1 MNTKIHHEGDKVWL
15 EGIEGWSASEKASSV
30 HAAFEAIMKAL
41 DEDISYDY
49 LVGISSL
56 AFRMQIGG
64 LCPSSP
70 HPACGYNC
78 VERALQ
84 VLPWKLKGYGIEQNK
99 IENPMEIYEI
109 IVQSIDKGI
118 PVITGEED
126 DGIIIGYQK
135 ENKGFICLHPW
146 HHNGKKPF
154 VVSSLAEICWGI
166 GIITERKTETIDH
179 RILAID
185 SLKQSVKMAKK
196 KKVKNYHV
204 GFKAWE
210 QYIKS
215 LKKLNENRHTINDD
229 DILGNAW
236 IYECL
241 VQYRNVAANYLILIE
256 DQFDETVK
264 NHLRN
269 ASVLYRQISQ
279 DILNYDKGLKE
290 ITGDYN
296 SLKKSVIWTKEMYHD
311 QIKRLENAL
320 PLEIQAIN
328 EIERALSSI

>member
-1 MNTKIHHEGDKVWL
+1 MKTKINHEGDKVWL
-15 EGIEGWSASEKASSV
+15 EGIKGWSASEKASSV

-41 DEDISYDY
+41 EEDISYDY

-56 AFRMQIGG
+56 AFRMQIAE

-84 VLPWKLKGYGIEQNK
+84 VLPWKLKGYNIEQNK
-99 IENPMEIYEI
+99 IENPIEIYEM
-109 IVQSIDKGI
+109 IVQSINKGI
-118 PVITGEED
+118 PVTTGEED
-126 DGIIIGYQK
+126 DGLIIGYQK
-135 ENKGFICLHPW
+135 ENKEFICLHPW

-166 GIITERKTETIDH
+166 GIITERKTEIIDH
-179 RILAID
+179 RILIID
-185 SLKQSVKMAKK
+185 SLKQAVKMAKK
-196 KKVKNYHV
+196 KRIKNYYL

-215 LKKLNENRHTINDD
+215 LKKLNENRQTINDD
-229 DILGNAW
+229 YILGNAW

-241 VQYRNVAANYLILIE
+241 VQYREVAANYLTLIV
-256 DQFDETVK
+256 DQFNETVK
-264 NHLRN
+264 KRLRS
-269 ASVLYRQISQ
+269 ASSLYSHISQ
-279 DILNYDKGLKE
+279 DILKYDKGFKE

-296 SLKKSVIWTKEMYHD
+296 SLKKSVKWTKEMYQD

-320 PLEIQAIN
+320 LLEIQAIN

>member
-70 HPACGYNC
+70 HPACGYKC
-78 VERALQ
+78 IDRALQ
-84 VLPWKLKGYGIEQNK
+84 VLPWKFKNYGIEQNK
-99 IENPMEIYEI
+99 IENPIEIYEI
-109 IVQSIDKGI
+109 IVQSINKGI

-126 DGIIIGYQK
+126 DGLIIGYQK
-135 ENKGFICLHPW
+135 EKKEFICFHPW

-166 GIITERKTETIDH
+166 DIITERKTETIDH
-179 RILAID
+179 RILVVE
-185 SLKQSVKMAKK
+185 SLKQAMKMAKK

-210 QYIKS
+210 QYIKL
-215 LKKLNENRHTINDD
+215 LKKLNEKRHTINDD

-256 DQFDETVK
+256 DQFNETVK
-264 NHLRN
+264 KHLRN
-269 ASVLYRQISQ
+269 ASALYRQISQ
-279 DILNYDKGLKE
+279 DILKYDKGLKE

-311 QIKRLENAL
+311 QMKRLENAL